1 MKMKVLGLNFTKNDL
16 RFCVLD
22 GQNNPPAIIEKNK
35 IVYPLNME
43 TADLMEWFET
53 QLCLIIDK
61 HSPIQISHKISTN
74 LSTLDQIKSSC
85 YPQAILN
92 LIAKKKNI
100 SINSFSSQGINATK
114 FRQPKKTDVFAYI
127 DTIIGTHPPYWDK
140 ATKEAVLVAWFN
152 LLK

>member
-1 MKMKVLGLNFTKNDL
+1 MIVLGLNFTKNDL

-22 GQNNPPAIIEKNK
+22 GQNNPPTIIEKNK
-35 IVYPLNME
+35 IVYPINIE
-43 TADLMEWFET
+43 TAELMEWFET

-61 HSPIQISHKISTN
+61 HTPNQISHKISTN
-74 LSTLDQIKSSC
+74 LTTLDQIKSSC

-100 SINSFSSQGINATK
+100 NINSFSSQGINATK
-114 FRQPKKTDVFAYI
+114 FGQSKKTDVFAYI
-127 DTIIGTHPPYWDK
+127 DPIIGNHPPYWDK

-152 LLK
+152 LL